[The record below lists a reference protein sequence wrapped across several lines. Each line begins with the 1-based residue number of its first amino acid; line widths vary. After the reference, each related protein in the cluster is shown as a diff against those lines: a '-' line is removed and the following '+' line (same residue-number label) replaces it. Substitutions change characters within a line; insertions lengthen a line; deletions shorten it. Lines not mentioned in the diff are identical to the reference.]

1 MYCKFLKLSTFL
13 KNYLRSLSLSFFLL
27 IIYCLLFT
35 LLLDLGGLQY
45 IFRSQEI
52 SSFSASIPAHCAIN
66 TGYFCKILYSVL
78 FPTAGCTWIIEMGN
92 ITCFSCGP
100 FIYRSQSFVYQQ
112 HSILCAWEK
121 SWQKQRFTKSIQ
133 TREVSV
139 QHFEF
144 WILRDLFNLFK
155 DWNAF
160 KWRKWNSNHRK
171 WQQRIIKNDKW
182 SIFMVYLENSWTYTI
197 LFSPVYPS

>member
-92 ITCFSCGP
+92 ITVSPVAHLFTEVKVLYTSNIAYYVPGKNLG
-100 FIYRSQSFVYQQ
+100 RSKDLQKASKPGKFLF
-112 HSILCAWEK
+112 SILNSEF
-121 SWQKQRFTKSIQ
+121 SVIYSICSK
-133 TREVSV
+133 TEMLSNEENGTPITVSGSRES
-139 QHFEF
+139 
-144 WILRDLFNLFK
+144 LRMTSGVFL
-155 DWNAF
+155 WY
-160 KWRKWNSNHRK
+160 
-171 WQQRIIKNDKW
+171 I
-182 SIFMVYLENSWTYTI
+182 
-197 LFSPVYPS
+197 